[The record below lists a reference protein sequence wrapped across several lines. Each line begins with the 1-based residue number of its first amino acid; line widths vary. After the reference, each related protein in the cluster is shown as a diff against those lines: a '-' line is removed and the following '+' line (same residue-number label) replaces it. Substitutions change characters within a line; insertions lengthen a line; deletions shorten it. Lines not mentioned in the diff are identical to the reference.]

1 MKLVYI
7 LWGWFMLFAMT
18 MNAQTTSSS
27 VTTTQF
33 FVDGVCEMC
42 KKRIE
47 QALLQV
53 EGVQSADWEIATR
66 QLQVEYDSTTVD
78 LYQLH
83 WEVAGVGH
91 DTEQLKAPD
100 KAYNSLHNC
109 CKYRD
114 AAVRNQHRPQQSP
127 APTAAT
133 PEEPQVIAGM
143 VMQQAARS
151 DTLTPLT
158 GVNIYWLGT
167 TEGTA
172 TDAQGRFSL
181 EQPAGQRQLVAQYVG
196 FAPDTIALGNN
207 NFVEIILSESHTL
220 ETVEVTYRK
229 RPTEYRLFDPV
240 KVQVMN
246 EGELL
251 KAACC
256 NLSESFSTNPSV
268 DVGFTDAVTGTR
280 QIRMLG
286 LAGPNVQITR
296 ENMPEIRGL
305 SAIHGLSHVPGPWME
320 GLQLIK
326 GGGSVVNGYEAIAGQ
341 INLELHKPESGDRLY
356 LNLYG
361 NEGSRMEGNAVVNHS
376 LNDRWHYGLSL
387 HGKTLQAELDPN
399 GDGYLDNP
407 TGEELYLLHRWKY
420 RGDNGWNAQFG
431 LRGMY
436 SDQNSGQRGVTDPD
450 GGNASRLWTANQT
463 TRRFGGW
470 AKIGKVFPDRPYAS
484 LGLQV
489 SAFHHDQD
497 ARFGER
503 PYDADQQSAYANLIY
518 QSRISDNRHTFKT
531 GLSFQYDRLDEQL
544 NDQFFE
550 REEIVP
556 GAFLEYTFEPSEK
569 MTAVAGIRGDYH
581 NNYGFFAT
589 PRLHLRYAF
598 TDLTVARLSAGKGR
612 RTASILAENTG
623 ALASARRLV
632 IASQGEDVPYGLNQE
647 VAWNFGAN
655 LTQGFQLLGQAAVLS
670 FDAYHTRFQQQVI
683 VDFDQNPQAVNFYNL
698 EGNSYSNSLHTQL
711 DMEPIPRLDV
721 RLAYRFNDVRVDY
734 AGARRE
740 RPFVSKHRAFINTAY
755 ETADQWA
762 FDLTVNWQDTQRL
775 PITTDNPEP
784 FRLDARSPDFF
795 QVNTQVS
802 KRWNE
807 QFELYAGV
815 ENLLDFRQEHPILSS
830 AEPFGEFF
838 DASMVWGP
846 VFGRMTYLGVRYR
859 IGEE

>member
-1 MKLVYI
+1 MK
-7 LWGWFMLFAMT
+7 FAYT
-18 MNAQTTSSS
+18 IGVCFLLIATTAGAQNASS
-27 VTTTQF
+27 VTTAQF

-47 QALLQV
+47 QALLKV
-53 EGVQSADWEIATR
+53 EGVESADWEIATR
-66 QLQVEYDSTTVD
+66 QLQVEYDSTMINV
-78 LYQLH
+78 YQLH
-83 WEVAGVGH
+83 WEVAAVGH
-91 DTEQLKAPD
+91 DTEQLKAPG
-100 KAYNSLHNC
+100 KAYNSLHDC

-114 AAVRNQHRPQQSP
+114 AAVRNKHKPQPPAAPAAASP
-127 APTAAT
+127 KA
-133 PEEPQVIAGM
+133 PQVIAGL
-143 VMQQAARS
+143 VMQQASRG

-158 GVNIYWLGT
+158 GVNIYWLGAT
-167 TEGTA
+167 QGA
-172 TDAQGRFSL
+172 VTDAQGRFSL
-181 EQPAGQRQLVAQYVG
+181 ERPKGQRQLVAQYVG
-196 FAPDTIALGNN
+196 FAPDTILLDDN

-220 ETVEVTYRK
+220 ETVDVTYRK

-246 EGELL
+246 EDELL

-256 NLSESFSTNPSV
+256 NLSESFTTNPSV

-305 SAIHGLSHVPGPWME
+305 SAIHGLSHVPGPWMK

-341 INLELHKPESGDRLY
+341 INLELHQPESGDRLY

-376 LNDRWHYGLSL
+376 LSDRWHYGFSL
-387 HGKTLQAELDPN
+387 HGKTLQAELDRN
-399 GDGYLDNP
+399 GDGFLDNP

-420 RGDNGWNAQFG
+420 RGGNGWNAQFG
-431 LRGMY
+431 MRGMY
-436 SDQNSGQRGVTDPD
+436 IDQNSGQLGLSNTDA
-450 GGNASRLWTANQT
+450 GNASHLWTANLT

-470 AKIGKVFPDRPYAS
+470 AKIGKVFPNRPYAS

-489 SAFHHDQD
+489 SAFQHDQD

-503 PYDADQQSAYANLIY
+503 PYDAGQQSAYANLIY
-518 QSRISDNRHTFKT
+518 QSRIVDTRHTFKT

-544 NDQFFE
+544 NEQSFE
-550 REEIVP
+550 RKEAIP
-556 GAFLEYTFEPSEK
+556 GAFFEYTYEPGEK

-581 NNYGFFAT
+581 NNYGFFVT

-612 RTASILAENTG
+612 RTASILAEQTG
-623 ALASARRLV
+623 ALASARRFV
-632 IASQGEDVPYGLNQE
+632 IASQEANAPYGLNQE
-647 VAWNFGAN
+647 IAWNFGAN
-655 LTQGFQLLGQAAVLS
+655 FTQGFQLLGRAAVWS
-670 FDAYHTRFQQQVI
+670 FDAYHTRFQQQVV
-683 VDFDQNPQAVNFYNL
+683 VDYDQNPQAVHFYQL
-698 EGNSYSNSLHTQL
+698 DGDSYSNSLHTQL
-711 DMEPIPRLDV
+711 DMELLPRLDV

-734 AGARRE
+734 AEARRE
-740 RPFVSKHRAFINTAY
+740 RPFVSRHRAFVNTAY
-755 ETADQWA
+755 ETADKWA
-762 FDLTVNWQDTQRL
+762 FDLTVNWQGAQRL
-775 PITTDNPEP
+775 PITSGNPEP
-784 FRLDARSPDFF
+784 LQLDARSPDFF
-795 QVNTQVS
+795 QLNTQVS
-802 KRWNE
+802 KQWNE
-807 QFELYAGV
+807 QFELYIGL
-815 ENLLDFRQEHPILSS
+815 ENLLDFRQDRPILSS

-846 VFGRMTYLGVRYR
+846 VFGRMTYLGVRYW